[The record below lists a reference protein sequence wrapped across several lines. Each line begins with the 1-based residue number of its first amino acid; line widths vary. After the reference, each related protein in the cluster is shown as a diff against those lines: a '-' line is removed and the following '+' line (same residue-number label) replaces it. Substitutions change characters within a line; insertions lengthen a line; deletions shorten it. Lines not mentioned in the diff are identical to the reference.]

1 MIVSERIR
9 LYPGTGLKVTVIE
22 LPVTNTSGELPG
34 LEPRGDAGPDYPDVG
49 HLKLSTKRGRDEK
62 RSAERYLFVAK
73 QRRGHPRGVSIDP
86 NCHMLRSIWV

>member
-1 MIVSERIR
+1 M
-9 LYPGTGLKVTVIE
+9 
-22 LPVTNTSGELPG
+22 GELFSSILDPA
-34 LEPRGDAGPDYPDVG
+34 PQFAGPDYPDVD